1 LCNQKRTL
9 HASSFVIDAS
19 SSSLFLCHDVPKKN
33 TLHRRD
39 YALLLAAFIDA
50 GDVCAGRRVLN
61 HGRGASQSYL
71 QQTNQPAAALLLW
84 LTMR

>member
-1 LCNQKRTL
+1 MRPHLLLMPPL
-9 HASSFVIDAS
+9 HPFFYAMMFQ
-19 SSSLFLCHDVPKKN
+19 KN